1 MSLLRLILAELRGS
15 RGSALLFV
23 LVVGVASA
31 CAAALRQ
38 LSLAAQDETRLV
50 QRDIGLNVV
59 LLPVDAN
66 AGDYWLGLET
76 PASLRN
82 ADLAQL
88 ESQAVA
94 NRLVPMLKRRALC
107 QAGEAQA
114 EVWLVGI
121 GSEIFAGGRKRK
133 AVFGRAV
140 EPGDLVFGAR
150 AAEQLGLVE
159 GGTVNLSEQS
169 FRVARILAEAG
180 SAQDVSAFGDL
191 ETVQNL
197 LGIPGQLSEIQALE
211 CHCEVGVLDPL
222 EALREELAQVIPG
235 VQVLRRRAAADARR
249 SARLAAAR
257 VAQLATPLALISGG
271 LLIALLALLNV
282 RRRRA
287 EIAAWNAIG
296 MGRPSLLGLVLG
308 RAALLGALGG
318 GLGVLLASVGAPRL
332 AQELFPLSGLGRG
345 MLTVPFG
352 FGWGML
358 LAAGAAAGACA
369 LPVALGLVRDPAED
383 LRHG

>member
-1 MSLLRLILAELRGS
+1 MSLLRLVLAELRAAW
-15 RGSALLFV
+15 GSALLFV
-23 LVVGVASA
+23 LVVGITTA
-31 CAAALRQ
+31 CAASLRQ
-38 LSLAAQDETRLV
+38 LSLAAEDQTRMV

-59 LLPVDAN
+59 LLPADAN
-66 AGDYWLGLET
+66 AADYWLGLET
-76 PASLRN
+76 PASLRS
-82 ADLAQL
+82 ADLLEL

-94 NRLVPMLKRRALC
+94 NRLVPMLKRRVEC
-107 QAGEAQA
+107 QGEGTRT

-140 EPGDLVFGAR
+140 EAEELVFGAR
-150 AAEQLGLVE
+150 AAEQLGLQE
-159 GGTVNLSEQS
+159 GGQVQLRGRS
-169 FRVARILAEAG
+169 FLVGRILVEAG
-180 SAQDVSAFGDL
+180 STQDVSAFGDL
-191 ETVQNL
+191 ETVQEL
-197 LGIPGQLSEIQALE
+197 LGAEGQLSEIQALE
-211 CHCEVGVLDPL
+211 CHCAVGVSDPL
-222 EALREELAQVIPG
+222 QVLREELTQVIPG

-257 VAQLATPLALISGG
+257 VAQVATPLALLTGG
-271 LLIALLALLNV
+271 LLIVLLALLNV

-296 MGRPSLLGLVLG
+296 MGRGGLLGLVLG

-318 GLGVLLASVGAPRL
+318 ALGVLLAVLGAPRL

-345 MLTVPFG
+345 LSTASYG
-352 FGWGML
+352 LAWGMS
-358 LAAGAAAGACA
+358 LAALAAAGACA